1 MNRKVNAFLG
11 IGVALMAVVAIFVL
25 FSFAFN
31 DSQGLNYDGAN
42 VFTAMFGDTSK
53 NLNAV
58 PWLIAA
64 FSFECAAFV
73 TGIFGGILR
82 GKLSALVYGVT
93 LILLVAA
100 GILFLNASN
109 LYLAVNSYSGP
120 DTLSL
125 GTGCICTVI
134 FAFVGALLSL
144 YGAYSNFK
152 A

>member
-1 MNRKVNAFLG
+1 MNRKVNVFLG
-11 IGVALMAVVAIFVL
+11 LGVALMAAVSIFVL
-25 FSFAFN
+25 FSYAFN
-31 DSQGLNYDGAN
+31 DSQGLNFDGSS
-42 VFTAMFGDTSK
+42 VFTAMMGDSTK

-64 FSFECAAFV
+64 FSFV
-73 TGIFGGILR
+73 TGLFGGILH
-82 GKLSALVYGVT
+82 GKISSLIYGVT
-93 LILLVAA
+93 LVLLVAA
-100 GILFLNASN
+100 GILFLNAN
-109 LYLAVNSYSGP
+109 TLYVAVNPYSGQ

-144 YGAYSNFK
+144 YGAYSNWK

>member
-1 MNRKVNAFLG
+1 MNRKVNVFLG
-11 IGVALMAVVAIFVL
+11 LGVALMAAVSIFVL
-25 FSFAFN
+25 FSYAFN
-31 DSQGLNYDGAN
+31 DSQGLNFDGSS
-42 VFTAMFGDTSK
+42 VFTAMMGDSTK

-64 FSFECAAFV
+64 FSFEVVAFV
-73 TGIFGGILR
+73 TGLFGEILH
-82 GKLSALVYGVT
+82 GKISSLIYGVT
-93 LILLVAA
+93 LVLLVAA
-100 GILFLNASN
+100 GILFLNAN
-109 LYLAVNSYSGP
+109 TLYVAVNPYSGQ

-144 YGAYSNFK
+144 YGAYSNWK

>member
-1 MNRKVNAFLG
+1 MNRKVNVFLG
-11 IGVALMAVVAIFVL
+11 LGVALMAAVSIFVL
-25 FSFAFN
+25 FSYAFN
-31 DSQGLNYDGAN
+31 DSQGLNFDGSS
-42 VFTAMFGDTSK
+42 VFTAMMGDSTK

-64 FSFECAAFV
+64 FSFEVVAFV
-73 TGIFGGILR
+73 TGLFGGIIH
-82 GKLSALVYGVT
+82 GKISSLIYGVT
-93 LILLVAA
+93 LVLLVAA
-100 GILFLNASN
+100 GILFLNAN
-109 LYLAVNSYSGP
+109 TLYVAVNPYSGQ

-144 YGAYSNFK
+144 YGAYSNWK